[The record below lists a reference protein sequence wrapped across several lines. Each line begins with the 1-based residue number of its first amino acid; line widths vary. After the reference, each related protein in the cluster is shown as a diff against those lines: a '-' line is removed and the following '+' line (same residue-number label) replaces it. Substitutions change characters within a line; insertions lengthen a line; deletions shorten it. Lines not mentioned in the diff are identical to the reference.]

1 MKVKSSAPK
10 EDPETAARRQVE
22 EARAEADRTS
32 ATQGMLDRRT
42 RRVMRIFG
50 KVSGSSGRSGVVAPV
65 ISSGNAGGGFAGF
78 AGGGSGNFTSG
89 GRGEFTSPY
98 ASVVF

>member
-1 MKVKSSAPK
+1 MKVKSTAPK

-50 KVSGSSGRSGVVAPV
+50 KVSGGTSGRSGVVAPV
-65 ISSGNAGGGFAGF
+65 ISSGSAGGGFAGF
-78 AGGGSGNFTSG
+78 AGGSGGSSG
-89 GRGEFTSPY
+89 GRGDFTSPY
-98 ASVVF
+98 SSVVF

>member
-1 MKVKSSAPK
+1 MKVNSSAPK
-10 EDPETAARRQVE
+10 EDPETKARRQVE
-22 EARAEADRTS
+22 EARAEADRTA

-50 KVSGSSGRSGVVAPV
+50 KVSGSSGRSGVVAPAPG
-65 ISSGNAGGGFAGF
+65 SSSVSGGFASWSG
-78 AGGGSGNFTSG
+78 AGGVSSG